1 MAYMIN
7 DKIKSKV
14 IGINVDTTTTT
25 IAVVDLRGNIVAQDS
40 IPTQNFPNVNNFVEA
55 LSERVVMLAEN
66 NGGYEN
72 IRSVGMCAPSANY
85 LTGCIENAA
94 NMPWKGIIPIAAM
107 LRDSIGLAV
116 ALGNDAHVT
125 ALGEWAY
132 GVAHG
137 MDNFIVVTLV
147 GSGLGSCIFSNGLA
161 HLGCDGFAG
170 EFGHTC
176 IEDGGRQCSCGRK
189 GCLEEYVSTRG
200 ILQTVRELLEANN
213 APSKMRQKT
222 DLTLDDIAECAD
234 EGDAIAIEAWRR
246 SGEILG
252 TALANYASIVNPE
265 AVIITGELTKYC
277 GRMWP
282 AMEKAFLE
290 NVFGNI
296 RDKVKVVV
304 SKINDHERNVLGASA
319 LAWKVKEYSLFK

>member
-1 MAYMIN
+1 MID

-14 IGINVDTTTTT
+14 IGINVDTTTTA
-25 IAVVDLRGNIVAQDS
+25 IAVVDLRGNILAQDY
-40 IPTQNFPNVNNFVEA
+40 IPTQNFPNVNNFVEV
-55 LSERVVMLAEN
+55 LSERVITLAEN

-147 GSGLGSCIFSNGLA
+147 GSGLGSCFFSNGQA
-161 HLGCDGFAG
+161 HLGSDGFAG

-200 ILQTVRELLEANN
+200 IIQTARDLMEASD
-213 APSKMRQKT
+213 APSTLRQLPE
-222 DLTLDDIAECAD
+222 LTLDAIAACAD
-234 EGDAIAIEAWRR
+234 QGDEMAKEVWKRTA
-246 SGEILG
+246 EILG
-252 TALANYASIVNPE
+252 RALSNYASSVINPE
-265 AVIITGELTKYC
+265 AIVLTGMLINYVD
-277 GRMWP
+277 RMWP

-296 RDKVKVVV
+296 RDKVRVVV

>member
-1 MAYMIN
+1 MID

-14 IGINVDTTTTT
+14 IGINVDTTTTA
-25 IAVVDLRGNIVAQDS
+25 IAVVDLRGNILAQDY

-94 NMPWKGIIPIAAM
+94 NMPWKGIVPIAAM

-147 GSGLGSCIFSNGLA
+147 GSGLGSCFFSNGQA
-161 HLGCDGFAG
+161 HLGSEGFAG

-200 ILQTVRELLEANN
+200 IIQTARDLMEASD
-213 APSKMRQKT
+213 APSTLRQLPE
-222 DLTLDDIAECAD
+222 LTLDAIAACAD
-234 EGDAIAIEAWRR
+234 QGDEMAKEVWKRTA
-246 SGEILG
+246 EILG
-252 TALANYASIVNPE
+252 RALSNYASVINPE
-265 AVIITGELTKYC
+265 AIVLTGMLINYVD
-277 GRMWP
+277 RMWP

>member
-1 MAYMIN
+1 MIN

-94 NMPWKGIIPIAAM
+94 NMPWKGVIPIAAM

-147 GSGLGSCIFSNGLA
+147 GSGLGSCVFSNGLA

-304 SKINDHERNVLGASA
+304 SKIDDHERNVLGASA

>member
-1 MAYMIN
+1 MIN

-85 LTGCIENAA
+85 LTGCIENAP
-94 NMPWKGIIPIAAM
+94 NMPWKGVIPIAAM

-125 ALGEWAY
+125 ALGERAY

-147 GSGLGSCIFSNGLA
+147 GSGLGSCVFSNGLA
-161 HLGCDGFAG
+161 HLGSDGFAG

-252 TALANYASIVNPE
+252 IALANYASIINPE
-265 AVIITGELTKYC
+265 AIILTGELTMYC
-277 GRMWP
+277 KRMW
-282 AMEKAFLE
+282 AVMEETFMRE
-290 NVFGNI
+290 VFGNI
-296 RDKVKVVV
+296 RDKVKIVI
-304 SKINDHERNVLGASA
+304 STIDDHERNVLGASV

>member
-1 MAYMIN
+1 MIN

-14 IGINVDTTTTT
+14 IGINVDITTTT

-72 IRSVGMCAPSANY
+72 IRSVGMCAPSSNY
-85 LTGCIENAA
+85 LTGCIENAP

-147 GSGLGSCIFSNGLA
+147 GSGLGSCFFSNGQA

-252 TALANYASIVNPE
+252 IALANYASIVNPE

>member
-1 MAYMIN
+1 MID

-14 IGINVDTTTTT
+14 IGINVDTTTTA
-25 IAVVDLRGNIVAQDS
+25 IAVVDLRGNILAQDY
-40 IPTQNFPNVNNFVEA
+40 IPTQDYPNVSNFVEV
-55 LSERVVMLAEN
+55 LSERVITLAEN

-147 GSGLGSCIFSNGLA
+147 GSGLGSCFFSNGQA
-161 HLGCDGFAG
+161 HLGSEGFAG

-200 ILQTVRELLEANN
+200 IIQTARDLMEASD
-213 APSKMRQKT
+213 APSTLRQLPE
-222 DLTLDDIAECAD
+222 LTLDAIAACAD
-234 EGDAIAIEAWRR
+234 QGDEMAKEVWKRTA
-246 SGEILG
+246 EILG
-252 TALANYASIVNPE
+252 RALSNYASVINPE
-265 AVIITGELTKYC
+265 AIVLTGMLINYVD
-277 GRMWP
+277 RMWP

>member
-1 MAYMIN
+1 M
-7 DKIKSKV
+7 
-14 IGINVDTTTTT
+14 DTTTTA
-25 IAVVDLRGNIVAQDS
+25 IAVVDLRGNILAQDY
-40 IPTQNFPNVNNFVEA
+40 IPTQNFPNVNNFVEV
-55 LSERVVMLAEN
+55 LSERVITLAEN

-147 GSGLGSCIFSNGLA
+147 GSGLGSCFFSNGQA
-161 HLGCDGFAG
+161 HLGSDGFAG

-200 ILQTVRELLEANN
+200 IIQTARDLMEASD
-213 APSKMRQKT
+213 APSTLRQLPE
-222 DLTLDDIAECAD
+222 LTLDAIAACAD
-234 EGDAIAIEAWRR
+234 QGDEMAKEVWKRTA
-246 SGEILG
+246 EILG
-252 TALANYASIVNPE
+252 RALSNYASVINPE
-265 AVIITGELTKYC
+265 AIVLTGMLINYVD
-277 GRMWP
+277 RMWP

>member
-1 MAYMIN
+1 MIN
-7 DKIKSKV
+7 DKVKSKV
-14 IGINVDTTTTT
+14 IGVNIDVASTT
-25 IAVVDLRGNIVAQDS
+25 IAVVDLRGNILAQD
-40 IPTQNFPNVNNFVEA
+40 IIATKDYPNVNNFIEV
-55 LSERVVMLAEN
+55 LSERVITLAEN

-94 NMPWKGIIPIAAM
+94 NMPWKGIVPLAAM

-125 ALGEWAY
+125 ALGESAY

-137 MDNFIVVTLV
+137 MENFIVVTMT
-147 GSGLGSCIFSNGLA
+147 GSGLGSCFFSNGVA
-161 HLGCDGFAG
+161 HLGYDGFAG

-176 IEDGGRQCSCGRK
+176 VEDGGRQCTCGRR

-200 ILQTVRELLEANN
+200 IIQTAREMLEGSD
-213 APSKMRQKT
+213 APSALRQLT
-222 DLTLDDIAECAD
+222 DLTVENIASCAD
-234 EGDAIAIEAWRR
+234 QGDDLAKKVW
-246 SGEILG
+246 SHTGEILG
-252 TALANYASIVNPE
+252 RALSNYASVINPE
-265 AVIITGELTKYC
+265 AIVLTGELVEYADKL
-277 GRMWP
+277 WA
-282 AMEKAFLE
+282 AMEEAFQQ

-296 RDKVKVVV
+296 RDKVRIVI
-304 SKINDHERNVLGASA
+304 STIDNHERNVLGASA

>member
-1 MAYMIN
+1 MIN

-72 IRSVGMCAPSANY
+72 IRSVGMCAPSSNY
-85 LTGCIENAA
+85 LTGCIENAP
-94 NMPWKGIIPIAAM
+94 NMPWKGVIPIAAM

-125 ALGEWAY
+125 ALGERAY

-147 GSGLGSCIFSNGLA
+147 GSGLGSCVFSNGLA
-161 HLGCDGFAG
+161 HLGSDGFAG

-252 TALANYASIVNPE
+252 IALANYASIINPE
-265 AVIITGELTKYC
+265 AIILTGELTMYC
-277 GRMWP
+277 KRMW
-282 AMEKAFLE
+282 AVMEETFMRE
-290 NVFGNI
+290 VFGNI
-296 RDKVKVVV
+296 RDKVKIVI
-304 SKINDHERNVLGASA
+304 STIDDHERNVLGASA

>member
-1 MAYMIN
+1 MIN

-14 IGINVDTTTTT
+14 IGINVGTTTTT

-55 LSERVVMLAEN
+55 LSERVITLAEN

-94 NMPWKGIIPIAAM
+94 NMPWKGIVPIAAM

-125 ALGEWAY
+125 ALGERAY

-147 GSGLGSCIFSNGLA
+147 GSGLGSCFFSNGQA
-161 HLGCDGFAG
+161 HLGSEGFAG

-200 ILQTVRELLEANN
+200 IIQTARDLMEASD
-213 APSKMRQKT
+213 APSTLRQLPE
-222 DLTLDDIAECAD
+222 LTLDAIAACAD
-234 EGDAIAIEAWRR
+234 QGDEMAKEVWKRTA
-246 SGEILG
+246 EILG
-252 TALANYASIVNPE
+252 RALSNYASVINPE
-265 AVIITGELTKYC
+265 AIVLTGMLINYVD
-277 GRMWP
+277 RMWP
-282 AMEKAFLE
+282 AMEKAFQE

-304 SKINDHERNVLGASA
+304 SKIDDHERNVLGASA
-319 LAWKVKEYSLFK
+319 LARKVKEYSLFK

>member
-1 MAYMIN
+1 MIN

-72 IRSVGMCAPSANY
+72 IRSVGMCAPSSNY
-85 LTGCIENAA
+85 LTGCIENAP
-94 NMPWKGIIPIAAM
+94 NMPWKGVIPIAAM

-125 ALGEWAY
+125 ALGERAY

-147 GSGLGSCIFSNGLA
+147 GSGLGSCVFSNGLA
-161 HLGCDGFAG
+161 HLGSDGFAG

>member
-1 MAYMIN
+1 MIN

-55 LSERVVMLAEN
+55 LSERVITLAEN

-94 NMPWKGIIPIAAM
+94 NMPWKGVIPIAAM

-125 ALGEWAY
+125 ALGERAY

-147 GSGLGSCIFSNGLA
+147 GSGLGSCFFSNGQA
-161 HLGCDGFAG
+161 HLGSEGFAG

-200 ILQTVRELLEANN
+200 IIQTARDLMEASD
-213 APSKMRQKT
+213 APSTLRQLPE
-222 DLTLDDIAECAD
+222 LTLDAIAACAD
-234 EGDAIAIEAWRR
+234 QGDEMAKEVWKRTA
-246 SGEILG
+246 EILG
-252 TALANYASIVNPE
+252 RALSNYASVINPE
-265 AVIITGELTKYC
+265 AIVLTGMLINYVD
-277 GRMWP
+277 RMWP
-282 AMEKAFLE
+282 AMEKAFQE

-304 SKINDHERNVLGASA
+304 SKIDDHERNVLGASA
-319 LAWKVKEYSLFK
+319 LARKVKEYSLFK

>member
-1 MAYMIN
+1 MIN
-7 DKIKSKV
+7 DKIKSRV
-14 IGINVDTTTTT
+14 IGINVGVATTSFA
-25 IAVVDLRGNIVAQDS
+25 IVDLRGTILAQDS
-40 IPTQNFPNVNNFVEA
+40 IPTQNYPNVNSFVEA
-55 LSERVVMLAEN
+55 LSERVIMLAEN
-66 NGGYEN
+66 NGGYES

-85 LTGCIENAA
+85 MTGCIENAP
-94 NMPWKGIIPIAAM
+94 NMPWKGVVPIAAM
-107 LRDSIGLAV
+107 LRDSIGMAV

-147 GSGLGSCIFSNGLA
+147 GSGLGSCFFSNGLA
-161 HLGCDGFAG
+161 HLGSDGFAG

-176 IEDGGRQCSCGRK
+176 IEDGGRQCNCGHK

-200 ILQTVRELLEANN
+200 ILRTARELLEASD
-213 APSKMRQKT
+213 APSKMRQKAE
-222 DLTLDDIAECAD
+222 LTLDDIAECAD
-234 EGDAIAIEAWRR
+234 EGDAIALEVWKR
-246 SGEILG
+246 SGAILG
-252 TALANYASIVNPE
+252 IALANYASVVNPE
-265 AVIITGELTKYC
+265 AIIITGELTKYS
-277 GRMWP
+277 GRMWA
-282 AMEKAFLE
+282 AMEEAFME

-304 SKINDHERNVLGASA
+304 SEINDHERNVLGASA

>member
-1 MAYMIN
+1 MID

-14 IGINVDTTTTT
+14 IGINVDTTTTA
-25 IAVVDLRGNIVAQDS
+25 IAVVDLRGNILAQDY

-72 IRSVGMCAPSANY
+72 IRSVGMCAPSSNY

-147 GSGLGSCIFSNGLA
+147 GSGLGSCFFSNGQA
-161 HLGCDGFAG
+161 HLGSEGFAG

-200 ILQTVRELLEANN
+200 IIQTARDLMEASD
-213 APSKMRQKT
+213 APSTLRQLPE
-222 DLTLDDIAECAD
+222 LTLDAIAACAD
-234 EGDAIAIEAWRR
+234 QGDEMAKEVWKRTA
-246 SGEILG
+246 EILG
-252 TALANYASIVNPE
+252 RALSNYASVINPE
-265 AVIITGELTKYC
+265 AIVLTGMLINYVD
-277 GRMWP
+277 RMWP